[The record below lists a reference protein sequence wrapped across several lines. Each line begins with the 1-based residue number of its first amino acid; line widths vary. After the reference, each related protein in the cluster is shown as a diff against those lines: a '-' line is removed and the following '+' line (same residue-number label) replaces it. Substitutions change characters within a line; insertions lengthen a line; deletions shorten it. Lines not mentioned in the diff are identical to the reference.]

1 MKRHR
6 STENSPDVTTATRRT
21 ENPHPLQRILLPCLL
36 LAISITAYIPATRC
50 GTIWDDD
57 FHVTDNR
64 LLRSAEGLWRI
75 WTEFDATPQF
85 YPLTHTTF
93 WLEYHVW
100 GLWPAGYHIVNIVL
114 HATGVILLWRVL
126 RRLGV
131 PGAGWAAAIF
141 ALHPVHVESVA
152 WITERKNVLSCV
164 FYLAAAWTFLSYAQV
179 WRCEPAQ
186 RRSGKMYVL
195 SFVLFLFALWSKTV
209 TCTLPAALLLVIW
222 WKRGRIAWKDVAA
235 LIPFFLFGLMMGLVT
250 VSREKELGA
259 VGFSWD
265 YSFIERWLIA
275 GRALCFHASK
285 LVWPTRLTFIYPRW
299 QIDAGMWWQ
308 YLFPVAVM
316 TVILVLWLARH
327 RIGRG
332 PITAILFFAG
342 TLVPA
347 LGFFDVYP
355 MRYSFVADHYQHL
368 ASLGLIALCVA
379 LVHRASERWNER
391 GKVLSV
397 FAGVL
402 VLMTFGGLT
411 WQQQSAYRNTETLW
425 RDTIHKNPDAWMAH
439 NHLGTLLFAQGKPQE
454 AIRHYRETLRLKPDH
469 VDARNNWGNAL
480 ASLGRFDEA
489 IRQYQSALQV
499 DPGSPR
505 VLCNLANALASSG
518 RPDLAIAHYRRALSL
533 HPDYA
538 DAHYNLGIVLEG
550 HGEPGESIDH
560 YRRAVQI
567 RPDYA
572 EAHNRL
578 ASALIGSNRIEEG
591 VTQYREAIRLKPD
604 WPAPMNDL
612 AWILAT
618 HPDSR
623 VRRPAEA
630 IRLAEKASEL
640 TRNRNVNVLDTLAA
654 AYAARGRY
662 ERAIATAHAAVNA
675 AVRSGVGNRAN
686 RIERRLE
693 LYRRRMPYQEPPSR
707 EGSRSTY
714 VLGGDE
720 G

>member
-1 MKRHR
+1 M
-6 STENSPDVTTATRRT
+6 RRT
-21 ENPHPLQRILLPCLL
+21 ANPHPLRRIVLPGLL
-36 LAISITAYIPATRC
+36 LAITITVYLPATRC

-57 FHVTDNR
+57 FHVTNNH
-64 LLRSAEGLWRI
+64 LLRSAEGLWQI
-75 WTEFDATPQF
+75 WTDFDATPQY
-85 YPLTHTTF
+85 YPLTHTSF
-93 WLEYHVW
+93 WLEYHFW
-100 GLWPAGYHIVNIVL
+100 GLWPAGYHIVNILL
-114 HATGVILLWRVL
+114 HAAGSLLFWQVL

-131 PGAGWAAAIF
+131 RGAWWAGAIF

-152 WITERKNVLSCV
+152 WISERKNVLSCV
-164 FYLAAAWTFLSYAQV
+164 FYLASVSAFLSYAQV
-179 WRCEPAQ
+179 WRSEPAQ

-222 WKRGRIAWKDVAA
+222 WKRGRIVWKDVAA
-235 LIPFFLFGLMMGLVT
+235 LIPFFLSGLMMGLVT

-259 VGFSWD
+259 VGFGWD
-265 YSFIERWLIA
+265 FSLVERWLIA

-285 LVWPTRLTFIYPRW
+285 LLWPARLTFIYPRW
-299 QIDAGMWWQ
+299 QIDAGLWWQ

-316 TVILVLWLARH
+316 SVILVLWLARR

-332 PITAILFFAG
+332 PITAVLFFAG

-368 ASLGLIALCVA
+368 ASLSLIALWVA
-379 LVHRASERWNER
+379 LVHRVSERWNER
-391 GKVLSV
+391 GKVLAV
-397 FAGVL
+397 FAGVF
-402 VLMTFGGLT
+402 VLMAFVTLT

-425 RDTIHKNPDAWMAH
+425 RDTIRKNPEAWMAH
-439 NHLGTLLFAQGKPQE
+439 NHLGTLLLAQGRPDA
-454 AIRHYRETLRLKPDH
+454 AIHHFRETLRIKPDH
-469 VDARNNWGNAL
+469 VDARNNWGNVL

-489 IRQYQSALQV
+489 IRQYQLALQI
-499 DPGSPR
+499 DPDSAR

-538 DAHYNLGIVLEG
+538 DAHYNLGVAIEA
-550 HGEPGESIDH
+550 HGDPAESIDH

-578 ASALIGSNRIEEG
+578 ASALIGSDRTEEG
-591 VTQYREAIRLKPD
+591 VAHYLEAIRLKPD
-604 WPAPMNDL
+604 WPVPMNDL

-618 HPDSR
+618 HPDSG
-623 VRRPAEA
+623 VRRPSEA
-630 IRLAEKASEL
+630 VRFAEKASEL
-640 TRNRNVNVLDTLAA
+640 TRHRNVNVLDTLAA
-654 AYAARGRY
+654 AYAASGRY
-662 ERAIATAHAAVNA
+662 DRAVATARAAVNA
-675 AVRSGVGNRAN
+675 VTGSGTGNSADL
-686 RIERRLE
+686 IVRRLD
-693 LYRRRMPYQEPPSR
+693 LYRRGMPYQEPPNP
-707 EGSRSTY
+707 EGRRSTY
-714 VLGGDE
+714 VLGRDGE
-720 G
+720 